1 MLREKIVD
9 KTMKPEM
16 ESTPR
21 AGTIMAAK
29 SSQIPIGRTLP
40 LAFVPPCVPT
50 WSRHAPVGRDWV
62 HEIKHDGYR
71 LIVRRQAHSGA
82 IVHAPQ
88 VRLEPPLSADRRGRQ
103 QSAG

>member
-21 AGTIMAAK
+21 AGTIMTAK
-29 SSQIPIGRTLP
+29 CSKSHRPHVPAGLHSALCPDLVASCSGGARLGARDQARRLPPDSS
-40 LAFVPPCVPT
+40 PT
-50 WSRHAPVGRDWV
+50 G
-62 HEIKHDGYR
+62 
-71 LIVRRQAHSGA
+71 HSGA
-82 IVHAPQ
+82 IVHAPR
-88 VRLEPPLSADRRGRQ
+88 VRLEPPLPADRRGRQ